1 MRFLKYGLYTIVAIA
16 ALIGVLFAL
25 GMKVELDG
33 TGSRPMFSFHKAD
46 KHIEEIEKRAAEEAP
61 AAPAERPAAEAI
73 APAPTATQ
81 AETAAA
87 ETAPIPAAPWPSF
100 YGPNRDGHYTATP
113 ILTSWPGQGLRE
125 EWRRPVGGG
134 YASMVV
140 AEGLVFTI
148 EQRRGEEVAAAY
160 DLSTGKQRWASAWQG
175 DFREA
180 MGGPGPRAT
189 PTYDEGRLYVLGA
202 EGEFRC
208 LEARTGRLL
217 WRKNIL
223 EDNGAQNLQ
232 WAMSAAPL
240 VVDGKVIVLPGGS
253 SGRSIVAYDKVTGSR
268 AWGVLDDKAAYAA
281 PILATLAGVPQILA
295 LTADRAVGL
304 AIADGKLLWETPWKT
319 SYDVN
324 SAMPVI
330 TGPSRFVLT
339 SGYGTGAKLVE
350 ITREGD
356 RFQARDLWSSQSMKA
371 KFNNVVLHEGV
382 IYGLDEGIL
391 AAMDVATG
399 KRLWKG
405 GRYGY
410 GQLLLAQGHLVVS
423 TEQGEVVLVKANPAK
438 HEEIAR
444 FGALDGKTWNVP
456 AMADGRLLVRNTTE
470 MACYRIAP

>member
-1 MRFLKYGLYTIVAIA
+1 MKFLKYGFYAILALA

-25 GMKVELDG
+25 GMKVEMDG
-33 TGSRPMFSFHKAD
+33 TGSRPIITFHKAD
-46 KHIEEIEKRAAEEAP
+46 KHLEQLEKLAKEEQAAAPAPAEPEVAAAAEAP
-61 AAPAERPAAEAI
+61 AAEAVPEA
-73 APAPTATQ
+73 APAP
-81 AETAAA
+81 
-87 ETAPIPAAPWPSF
+87 PRAPWPSF
-100 YGPNRDGHYTATP
+100 YGPNRDGRYTDTP
-113 ILTSWPGQGLRE
+113 ILTAWPGKGLRE

-148 EQRRGEEVAAAY
+148 EQRRAEEVAAAY
-160 DLSTGKQRWASAWQG
+160 DFATGRQRWSSAWAG

-189 PTYDEGRLYVLGA
+189 PTYDEGRVYVLGA
-202 EGEFRC
+202 EGELRC
-208 LEARTGRLL
+208 LDARSGKLQ

-223 EDNGAQNLQ
+223 EENGAANLQ
-232 WAMSAAPL
+232 WAMSASPL
-240 VVDGKVIVLPGGS
+240 VVDGKVVVLPGGGG
-253 SGRSIVAYDKVTGSR
+253 GRSVVAYDKLTGAR
-268 AWGVLDDKAAYAA
+268 AWSVLDDKAGYAA
-281 PILATLAGVPQILA
+281 PIVATLAGMRQIVA

-304 AIADGKLLWETPWKT
+304 AIEDGKLLWETPWKT

-330 TGPSRFVLT
+330 TGPAQLVLT
-339 SGYGTGAKLVE
+339 SGYGTGAKLVD
-350 ITREGD
+350 IVREGD
-356 RFQARDLWSSQSMKA
+356 TLTARDGWSSQSMKA

-423 TEQGEVVLVKANPAK
+423 TEQGDVVLVKANPSK

-456 AMADGRLLVRNTTE
+456 ALAEGRLLVRNTTE

>member
-1 MRFLKYGLYTIVAIA
+1 MRFLKYGLYAIVAVA
-16 ALIGVLFAL
+16 VVIGVLFAL

-46 KHIEEIEKRAAEEAP
+46 KHFEQIEKLAAEEAAVPAAEVPVEAEP
-61 AAPAERPAAEAI
+61 AAPEAAVQVKDVKVVAR
-73 APAPTATQ
+73 AS
-81 AETAAA
+81 
-87 ETAPIPAAPWPSF
+87 WPSF
-100 YGPNRDGHYTATP
+100 YGPKRDGHYTETP
-113 ILTSWPGQGLRE
+113 ILTSWPGKGLNE
-125 EWRRPVGGG
+125 QWRRPVGGG

-140 AEGLVFTI
+140 ADGLVFTI
-148 EQRRGEEVAAAY
+148 EQRRSEEVAAAY
-160 DLSTGKQRWASAWQG
+160 DLATGKQRWATAWKG
-175 DFREA
+175 DFQEA

-189 PTYDEGRLYVLGA
+189 PTYDEGRVYALGA
-202 EGEFRC
+202 EGELRC
-208 LEARTGRLL
+208 LEAQTGQTI

-223 EDNGAQNLQ
+223 EDNGAPNVQ

-240 VVDGKVIVLPGGS
+240 VVDGKVVVLPGGS
-253 SGRSIVAYDKVTGSR
+253 GGRSVVAYDKRTG
-268 AWGVLDDKAAYAA
+268 AKVWGVLDDKAAYAT
-281 PILATLAGVPQILA
+281 PMVVTLAGQRQILA
-295 LTADRAVGL
+295 LTAERAVGL
-304 AIADGKLLWETPWKT
+304 SIEDGKLLWETPWKT

-324 SAMPVI
+324 SAMPVV
-330 TGPSRFVLT
+330 TGEAQIVLT
-339 SGYGTGAKLVE
+339 SGYGTGAKLVD
-350 ITREGD
+350 IVRAGD
-356 RFQARDLWSSQSMKA
+356 GFVAKDGWSSQAMKA

-410 GQLLLAQGHLVVS
+410 GQLLLAQGHLVVT

-438 HEEIAR
+438 HEEVAR

-456 AMADGRLLVRNTTE
+456 AMAEGRLLVRNTTE

>member
-16 ALIGVLFAL
+16 LIIGVLFAL

-33 TGSRPMFSFHKAD
+33 TGSRPMVSFHKAD
-46 KHIEEIEKRAAEEAP
+46 AHIEKIEQMAAQEQA
-61 AAPAERPAAEAI
+61 AAPAPATATAEPAATPVAEAEPAAAA
-73 APAPTATQ
+73 APAPV
-81 AETAAA
+81 
-87 ETAPIPAAPWPSF
+87 PAPWPSF
-100 YGPNRDGHYTATP
+100 YGPKRDGHYTQTP
-113 ILTSWPGQGLRE
+113 ILTAWPGTGLAE
-125 EWRRPVGGG
+125 QWRRPVGGG

-140 AEGLVFTI
+140 AEGMVYTI
-148 EQRRGEEVAAAY
+148 EQRRSEEVAAAY
-160 DLSTGKQRWASAWQG
+160 DLATGKQRWSSAWAG

-189 PTYDEGRLYVLGA
+189 PTYDEGRVYVLGA

-208 LEARTGRLL
+208 LDAKSGKVI

-223 EDNGAQNLQ
+223 EDNGAQNVQ

-240 VVDGKVIVLPGGS
+240 VVDGKVVVLPGGPG
-253 SGRSIVAYDKVTGSR
+253 GRSVVAYDKVTGAR
-268 AWGVLDDKAAYAA
+268 LWGALDDKAAYAT
-281 PILATLAGVPQILA
+281 PLVATLAGERQIVA
-295 LTADRAVGL
+295 LTAERAVGL
-304 AIADGKLLWETPWKT
+304 AIDSGRLLWETPWKT

-324 SAMPVI
+324 SAMPVVA
-330 TGPSRFVLT
+330 GANQLVLT

-350 ITREGD
+350 VTREGNAF
-356 RFQARDLWSSQSMKA
+356 RARDVWSSQAMKA

-382 IYGLDEGIL
+382 VYGLDEGIL
-391 AAMDVATG
+391 AAMEVATG

-410 GQLLLAQGHLVVS
+410 GQLLLAQGHLVVT
-423 TEQGEVVLVKANPAK
+423 TEQGEVVLVKANPAR
-438 HEEIAR
+438 HEEVAR
-444 FGALDGKTWNVP
+444 FGALEGKTWNVP